1 MFSARLYNKPAFFLL
16 HMSYS
21 GRGNYGGGGGRG
33 GGYGGGLSRGGFGGP
48 KPVEVGKEY
57 EVQISELSRQGDGIA
72 RIQGFVIF
80 VKGAKAGEKARI
92 KVTKVGD
99 RSANGEVVENSAQSQ
114 EAATTASSSSAAAAV
129 TENAVAPKE
138 VAQTKTEEKVD
149 LRDFKTAGRQ
159 KDLP

>member
-1 MFSARLYNKPAFFLL
+1 
-16 HMSYS
+16 MSYS
-21 GRGNYGGGGGRG
+21 GRGNYGGGSGRG
-33 GGYGGGLSRGGFGGP
+33 GGYGGGSSRSGFGGP

-99 RSANGEVVENSAQSQ
+99 RSANGEIVETSAQSQ
-114 EAATTASSSSAAAAV
+114 EAATTTSSSSSSSPAAAAV
-129 TENAVAPKE
+129 TENADAPKE
-138 VAQTKTEEKVD
+138 AAQTKTEEKVD